1 MLFKDILIS
10 PASPAPRYFTLLG
23 GVVSLAMGTNWADKK
38 VIPLR
43 VVLSCLALHSTR
55 VGVRREA
62 PGSGHE
68 QKYSGGQSGFP
79 PLGNAAVFQIWVE
92 K

>member
-1 MLFKDILIS
+1 M
-10 PASPAPRYFTLLG
+10 
-23 GVVSLAMGTNWADKK
+23 VSLAKVTKWADKE
-38 VIPLR
+38 VIPLS
-43 VVLSCLALHSTR
+43 VILSCLAQHSTR
-55 VGVRREA
+55 VGVRGEA

-68 QKYSGGQSGFP
+68 QKYNSGKSGFP